1 MTPPRCIRVVV
12 ANVQRRRRISS
23 PIKKPLLCG
32 GTWFR
37 KLTGRRGGKSPRP
50 QESPFER
57 RRCQRPGQFA
67 ARKVASFLELE
78 LWAVGMQYGG
88 AGIRDRGRQAGSQAG
103 RQAGSRLTGGEEGRF
118 RRDLKTVWSRLQQ
131 FPTILKNEI
140 QSCGISTSCAY
151 AYTVAYNEASRMAQ
165 GWSLW
170 LVLVGLVG

>member
-103 RQAGSRLTGGEEGRF
+103 RQSADWRRGGALSARF
-118 RRDLKTVWSRLQQ
+118 KDGLVETSTVPNNSQKRNPELRDLHKLCVCIYSS
-131 FPTILKNEI
+131 I
-140 QSCGISTSCAY
+140 
-151 AYTVAYNEASRMAQ
+151 
-165 GWSLW
+165 
-170 LVLVGLVG
+170 